1 MKATIIIIVVA
12 LIVWGARKWFIS
24 LINNAWGGKG
34 RKPSQGG
41 NGGTDTPENDN
52 PDNVKPSK

>member
-1 MKATIIIIVVA
+1 MKTLIIIIVVA
-12 LIVWGARKWFIS
+12 AVGYAAYKWFS
-24 LINNAWGGKG
+24 
-34 RKPSQGG
+34 RKPQPSKGG